1 MEPSRRQPWTCL
13 MEVPAADRT
22 RPVPVDTTELA
33 LYERRMDDFGLEGGL
48 PAILAKGVHVGG
60 LD

>member
-1 MEPSRRQPWTCL
+1 